1 MSNPYRVLTI
11 EDEDTVRRTIAAYLE
26 DSGFEMLEAENGRIG
41 LDVFER
47 EHPDVVLCDLRMPE
61 VDGLQVL
68 AEIAAKSP
76 ETPLIIVSGTGD
88 MGDAIQALKIGAWDY
103 ITKPVQDLA
112 VLEHSITKTLERARL
127 LRENREYREHLEQTN
142 KRLQE
147 SLQQLEDDESVARRM
162 QFQLLPIPK
171 MTVDGFVF
179 EHFLRTSA
187 YLSGDFVD
195 YFVIDPD
202 HLGFYIA
209 DVSGHGVSSAFVTV
223 LLKSTMGHLLDQYRR
238 SEHDI
243 IVHPEQ
249 VLAQINTDIVQQKF
263 GKYLTMFYVVVNTKN
278 ETMAFSNGGQFPYP
292 ILHDGRGARFLIDKN
307 LPVGLFKEAEFH
319 CTTLDLPDAFAMAMF
334 SDGVLELMSQE
345 RLEEKEQRLLE
356 HVRAADTPLNDLVR
370 ALALD
375 EVDSPLDDITLL
387 TVNRRARHG

>member
-1 MSNPYRVLTI
+1 MSSPYRVLTI
-11 EDEDTVRRTIAAYLE
+11 EDEETVRRSIVAYLE
-26 DSGFEMLEAENGRIG
+26 DSGFEMLEAENGRVG
-41 LDVFER
+41 LEVFEQ

-68 AEIAAKSP
+68 AQIAADSP

-112 VLEHSITKTLERARL
+112 VLEHSITKALERARL

-142 KRLQE
+142 KRLQD
-147 SLQQLEDDESVARRM
+147 SLRQLEDDESVARRM

-171 MTVDGFVF
+171 MSFDGFVF
-179 EHFLRTSA
+179 EHYLRTSA

-195 YFVIDPD
+195 YFMIDSD

-223 LLKSTMGHLLDQYRR
+223 LLKSTMSHLLDQYRQ

-243 IVHPEQ
+243 VLHPEQ
-249 VLAQINTDIVQQKF
+249 VLSEINKDIVQQRF
-263 GKYLTMFYVVVNTKN
+263 GKYLTMFYVVVNTKTK
-278 ETMAFSNGGQFPYP
+278 TMNYSNGGQFPYP
-292 ILHDGRGARFLIDKN
+292 ILHDNREARFLVDKN
-307 LPVGLFKEAEFH
+307 LPVGLFNDAEFN
-319 CTTLDLPDAFAMAMF
+319 CNTIELPEKFSMAMF
-334 SDGVLELMSQE
+334 SDGVLELMPHE
-345 RLEEKEQRLLE
+345 RLEDKEARLLS
-356 HVRAADTPLNDLVR
+356 HVDSADTSLQALVR
-370 ALALD
+370 ALKLD
-375 EVDSPLDDITLL
+375 EVESPLDDITLL
-387 TVNRRARHG
+387 TVNRGSRHG